1 MSLAEL
7 QTDVARRPGGRVPP
21 QNIDAE
27 ESVLGAMLLS
37 GDAIGAAVERLAADH
52 FYVPA
57 NGLVFEAIESLYVT
71 SEPVD
76 CLTVADQLERTGNL
90 AAAGGPSACWHSK
103 PPRRRSPTSTVTRGS
118 WRTTRC
124 YGA

>member
-7 QTDVARRPGGRVPP
+7 PTDVARRVGGRLPP

-37 GDAIGAAVERLAADH
+37 SDAIGAAVERLDAQH

-57 NGLVFEAIESLYVT
+57 NGLVFDAIETLYIS

-76 CLTVADQLERTGNL
+76 CLTVAD
-90 AAAGGPSACWHSK
+90 
-103 PPRRRSPTSTVTRGS
+103 
-118 WRTTRC
+118 
-124 YGA
+124 